1 MFPSGFFLASVSG
14 SCQIPTAPQVGPW
27 HSGRGTQQSGPLL
40 GFGSPQEE
48 KGADGQAPTGKAEQM
63 APRIMKIQL
72 CSRLGRLRLEEEE
85 EAGGVTK
92 LHLKQLGPKEQLM
105 QRGFL
110 SGGRG
115 TP

>member
-1 MFPSGFFLASVSG
+1 MFPSFFFSLCIWKLPGSHCSSGGALAQWAWNTTEG
-14 SCQIPTAPQVGPW
+14 GA
-27 HSGRGTQQSGPLL
+27 LL

-63 APRIMKIQL
+63 AQRIMKIQL
-72 CSRLGRLRLEEEE
+72 CSRLGRLRLEEG
-85 EAGGVTK
+85 EAVTK

-110 SGGRG
+110 SGGCG